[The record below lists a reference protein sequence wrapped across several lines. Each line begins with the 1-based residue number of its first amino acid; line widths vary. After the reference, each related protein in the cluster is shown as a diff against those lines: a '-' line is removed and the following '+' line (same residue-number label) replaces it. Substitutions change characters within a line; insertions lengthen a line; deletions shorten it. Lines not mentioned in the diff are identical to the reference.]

1 MSGLLTL
8 VSWSVCT
15 GVLCK
20 VYGHI
25 THLFC
30 LYSYSVF
37 GSLWYPAEVNGFLE
51 FISVIL
57 QTGSVPSSGI
67 CVYITVVSLD
77 GLILS
82 SIDKPFVSDFSPAV
96 FSHLLVSIFLN
107 YSFGVY
113 CLCFC
118 FPPHFASF
126 FLGRDALLFPLIV
139 CFQVMVFRGS
149 WVLFWTV
156 LSAWP
161 RSTFYL
167 FLNGNW
173 RLTGHFFGIPS
184 KCLW

>member
-1 MSGLLTL
+1 M
-8 VSWSVCT
+8 VSC
-15 GVLCK
+15 
-20 VYGHI
+20 
-25 THLFC
+25 FN
-30 LYSYSVF
+30 
-37 GSLWYPAEVNGFLE
+37 EVNGFLE

-82 SIDKPFVSDFSPAV
+82 SIDKPFVSDFGPAL

-107 YSFGVY
+107 CSFGVY

-126 FLGRDALLFPLIV
+126 FLGRDTLLFLLIV

-156 LSAWP
+156 LPAWL
-161 RSTFYL
+161 RSYPLKTYKKYSGVLFYNEVRLVTFVYTM
-167 FLNGNW
+167 FLLLYNSI
-173 RLTGHFFGIPS
+173 RS
-184 KCLW
+184 